1 MTIRTTYRQLRK
13 IPKAIELI
21 RKRPYRMSELVN
33 RYWYNFRYSSLGDEF
48 IGEDW
53 DNLLILDA
61 ARPDM
66 IDAQSVFPDADVTEK
81 ISPASSSPGFINE
94 QFSERQLHDTVYVT
108 ANPHVNDLEVG
119 VFHKVVNLLATEWDT
134 NLKTVPPWAVVDA
147 ALEASRSHIDKR
159 LIVHFMQP
167 HFPFLGPTGDRIPSG
182 IAPSV
187 GETQYRHPWFEQMR
201 NQEHDHETLI
211 AAYEENHEIAIENA
225 KRLVDGLDGKTVI
238 TADHGNLIGER
249 GFPIPIR
256 LYGHPA
262 NFKHP
267 TLLRV
272 PWILIDGERRK
283 IVSDPPKERKQLDD
297 RMIKN
302 RLSALGYIDS

>member
-1 MTIRTTYRQLRK
+1 MTIRTTFRHLSK

-21 RKRPYRMSELVN
+21 RKRPYRVSEFIN
-33 RYWYNFRYSSLGDEF
+33 RHWYNFRYSSLGDEF
-48 IGEDW
+48 IREDW

-66 IDAQSVFPDADVTEK
+66 LDAESVFPDAEITDK
-81 ISPASSSPGFINE
+81 ISLASSSPGFINK

-108 ANPHVNDLEVG
+108 ANPHVNNLEDG
-119 VFHKVVNLLATEWDT
+119 VFHKVVNLLTTDWDDS
-134 NLKTVPPWAVVDA
+134 LKTVPPWTVVDA
-147 ALEASRSHIDKR
+147 ALEASHDHVDKR

-167 HFPFLGPTGDRIPSG
+167 HFPFLGQTGDRIPSG
-182 IAPSV
+182 FSPSV

-201 NQEHDHETLI
+201 NQEHDHKTLVT
-211 AAYEENHEIAIENA
+211 AYEENHEIAIKNA
-225 KRLVDGLDGKTVI
+225 KRLVDGLDGKTVL

-256 LYGHPA
+256 LYGHPK

-267 TLLRV
+267 SLLRV
-272 PWILIDGERRK
+272 PWVVIDGERRK
-283 IVSDPPKERKQLDD
+283 VVSDPPKERERLDD
-297 RMIKN
+297 RTVKN
-302 RLSALGYIDS
+302 RLSALGYTDN